1 MRRSAAPGDNA
12 RWRGPSP
19 RRARCIRSATE
30 ESPNPTTNDREA
42 NGQFAKGN
50 PGGPGNPYARQVAA
64 MRLRALDRV
73 SGDDVEAILSKMVTL
88 AKEVDVPAARLVL
101 QYTLGKPVAS
111 AHPDRLDSDEVEAF
125 QANAMRQDA
134 FSLVGS
140 TPVEPV
146 LLAVREL
153 SPVKAEKFRDNLL
166 ANILA
171 QNAKDAADAARAT
184 DSKRSKRPKSQ
195 PVSAGPTM
203 AFAEAETLRLVNDPD
218 CRAAND
224 GLS

>member
-1 MRRSAAPGDNA
+1 MSA
-12 RWRGPSP
+12 S
-19 RRARCIRSATE
+19 E
-30 ESPNPTTNDREA
+30 ESPATPEGRES

-64 MRLRALDRV
+64 MRLRALDGV
-73 SGDDVEAILSKMVTL
+73 SGDDVEAILAKMVEL
-88 AKEVDVPAARLVL
+88 AKAGDVAAARLVL
-101 QYTLGKPVAS
+101 QYTLGRPVAS
-111 AHPDRLDSDEVEAF
+111 AHPDRLDRDEVEAF

-134 FSLVGS
+134 FSLVES

-153 SPVKAEKFRDNLL
+153 SPSRGERFKDDLL

-171 QNAKDAADAARAT
+171 QNADDEKANPT
-184 DSKRSKRPKSQ
+184 DSKRPKRPKSK
-195 PVSAGPTM
+195 PVSAGPTV

-218 CRAAND
+218 RRAAND

>member
-1 MRRSAAPGDNA
+1 M
-12 RWRGPSP
+12 
-19 RRARCIRSATE
+19 SATA
-30 ESPNPTTNDREA
+30 ESPKTNPEGRES

-50 PGGPGNPYARQVAA
+50 VGGPGNPYARQVAQ
-64 MRLRALDRV
+64 MRLRALDGV
-73 SGDDVEAILSKMVTL
+73 SGDDVEAILAKMVEL
-88 AKEVDVPAARLVL
+88 AKAGDVPAARLVL
-101 QYTLGKPVAS
+101 QYTLGRPVPC
-111 AHPDRLDSDEVEAF
+111 AHPDRLDRDEVEAF

-134 FSLVGS
+134 FALVES

-153 SPVKAEKFRDNLL
+153 SPSRGDRFKDGLL

-171 QNAKDAADAARAT
+171 QNAKDAADAAKPA
-184 DSKRSKRPKSQ
+184 DSKRTKRPKSG
-195 PVSAGPTM
+195 PVDAGPSV

-218 CRAAND
+218 RRAAND

>member
-1 MRRSAAPGDNA
+1 MSAANQ
-12 RWRGPSP
+12 
-19 RRARCIRSATE
+19 SAKA
-30 ESPNPTTNDREA
+30 NPEQREP

-50 PGGPGNPYARQVAA
+50 PGGPGNPYARQVAQL
-64 MRLRALDRV
+64 RLRALDSV
-73 SGDDVEAILSKMVTL
+73 SGDDVEAILAKMVEL
-88 AKEVDVPAARLVL
+88 AKKGDVPAARLVL
-101 QYTLGKPVAS
+101 QYTLGRPVAS
-111 AHPDRLDSDEVEAF
+111 AHPDRLDRDEVEAF

-134 FSLVGS
+134 FSLVDS

-153 SPVKAEKFRDNLL
+153 SPAKGEKFRDNLL

-184 DSKRSKRPKSQ
+184 DSKRSKRPKSP
-195 PVSAGPTM
+195 PVSADPSV
-203 AFAEAETLRLVNDPD
+203 AFAEAGTLRPVSEPD
-218 CRAAND
+218 RRAAND